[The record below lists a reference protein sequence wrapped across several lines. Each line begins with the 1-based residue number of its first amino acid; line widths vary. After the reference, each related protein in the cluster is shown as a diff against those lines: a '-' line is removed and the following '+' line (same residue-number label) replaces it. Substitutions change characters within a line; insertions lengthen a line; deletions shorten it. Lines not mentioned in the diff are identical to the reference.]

1 MKVKEGLEMIKHD
14 YKSLGFKAGI
24 EIHAQLDTKQKL
36 FCDCPVILRTDTPDY
51 EITRYFRPVISELG
65 EFDRS
70 SLLEF
75 KKNLTIVYE
84 GHYNTSCTYELDET
98 PPFNLNRDAL
108 DIVLFLAL
116 ILRCSVTDEIYV
128 CRKNYLDGSV
138 PCGFQRTCLIGS
150 SGWIPVSDS
159 KNANIWYVYLEE
171 DAARKNTETSKG
183 KEVHY
188 RIDRLGFP
196 MVEIVTGPDLMN
208 PNEVVFCAKRLG
220 MILRAFGLSRRGL
233 GTIRQDINVS
243 IAAGARVELKGVQ
256 LLDLIPVAIDM
267 EITRQKALIELM
279 NKINALSSKNEISNN
294 PVDVTEVLRE
304 TKSSFVKKALAKGQY
319 VLALRI
325 PGFKGL
331 LGKEIQPKRRFGTEL
346 ADRVKSL
353 TTLQGILHSDEDL
366 RSYGFSTN
374 ELEKVFKASG
384 KTGQDAV
391 ILVVGSKEEAQRA
404 SDFIVERILQAF
416 DGVPNETREVDSETG
431 ISRFTRELPGKARLY
446 PDTDTEPIS
455 LATTYIEQIH
465 LQLPEYPWNSVQWI
479 VKEFN
484 VPEQIASE
492 IVYEDLFSL
501 FKDTI
506 VKYKLDPT
514 LIAITLTQTM
524 KSLARDHVPVHNLT
538 EEHLQAVFQSLSNK
552 KLAKEAIPDVLTIW
566 ARDPGLGIDTVVQKL
581 GLTALG
587 IEELE
592 SIVKTIVE
600 QNQELIKER
609 GMEAFAA
616 IMGEVMKEVRGKI
629 DGKTVSENV
638 KEAIQAKLTE

>member
-1 MKVKEGLEMIKHD
+1 M
-14 YKSLGFKAGI
+14 
-24 EIHAQLDTKQKL
+24 
-36 FCDCPVILRTDTPDY
+36 
-51 EITRYFRPVISELG
+51 
-65 EFDRS
+65 
-70 SLLEF
+70 
-75 KKNLTIVYE
+75 
-84 GHYNTSCTYELDET
+84 
-98 PPFNLNRDAL
+98 
-108 DIVLFLAL
+108 
-116 ILRCSVTDEIYV
+116 DEIYV

-150 SGWIPVSDS
+150 SGRLPVSDS
-159 KNANIWYVYLEE
+159 KNTNIWYVYLEE

-196 MVEIVTGPDLMN
+196 MVEIVTGPDLMD
-208 PNEVVFCAKRLG
+208 PNEVVVCAKRLG

-267 EITRQKALIELM
+267 EITRQLALIEIM
-279 NKINALSSKNEISNN
+279 NKSNALSSKNEIINN
-294 PVDVTEVLRE
+294 PVDVTEVLKE
-304 TKSSFVKKALAKGQY
+304 TKCGLIKKALAKGQY
-319 VLALRI
+319 VYALRI
-325 PGFKGL
+325 PGFTGL

-366 RSYGFSTN
+366 KSYGFSKN
-374 ELEKVFKASG
+374 EVEKVFKASG

-391 ILVVGSKEEAQRA
+391 ILVVGPKEEVWRA
-404 SDFIVERILQAF
+404 LDFVVERILQAF
-416 DGVPNETREVDSETG
+416 DGVPNETREVDSEMGT
-431 ISRFTRELPGKARLY
+431 SRFTRELPGKARLY
-446 PDTDTEPIS
+446 PDTDSKPIS
-455 LATTYIEQIH
+455 LTSTYIEQIH
-465 LQLPEYPWNSVQWI
+465 LQLPEYPWNSVQRI
-479 VKEFN
+479 VEEFN

-492 IVYEDLFSL
+492 IVYEDLLSL
-501 FKDTI
+501 FKESI

-524 KSLARDHVPVHNLT
+524 KSLARDYVPVHNLT
-538 EEHLQAVFQSLSNK
+538 EEHLQAVFLFLNNK
-552 KLAKEAIPDVLTIW
+552 KIAKEAIPDVLTIW
-566 ARDPGLGIDTVVQKL
+566 ANDPSLGIDKVVQKL

-592 SIVKTIVE
+592 KIVKTIVE

-638 KEAIQAKLTE
+638 KKAIQVKLTE